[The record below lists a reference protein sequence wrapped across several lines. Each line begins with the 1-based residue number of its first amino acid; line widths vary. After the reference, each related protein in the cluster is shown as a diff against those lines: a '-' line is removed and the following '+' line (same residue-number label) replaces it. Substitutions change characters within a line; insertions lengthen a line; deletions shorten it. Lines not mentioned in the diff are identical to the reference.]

1 MPAYD
6 MVLYHSI
13 RSTCSR
19 KVRICLGEKGIEF
32 ESRVLDLRKFEHHT
46 PEYLRLNPNG
56 YVPTLVDD
64 GRALIESTLINE
76 YLDERYPQAPLRPGH
91 PYERLQMRVWTKFVD
106 DVCLPAV
113 VVPTWTQALSGAV
126 TGKSEEELKLILARI
141 PLPERR
147 SRWAKIAGAGYTEA
161 EFREA
166 YDKMTLALDRMEHAL
181 RRSRWLTGEDYT
193 LADINMDIMNFWGRT
208 HAIVSIGKGMTTLDE
223 MLDAEAA
230 AQGRVVR
237 PDPEPE
243 KGYFYRSD
251 HFELAKQGVPS
262 LHFLHPGAE
271 YLNQPADYGQRKRD
285 EYTTTAY
292 HKPSDDVRADWD
304 LGGAVEDAILLFR
317 TGLNIAQGSTFPE
330 WKPGTEFR
338 AIRAER
344 LGRK

>member
-1 MPAYD
+1 MPAFD
-6 MVLYHSI
+6 MVLYHSL

-64 GRALIESTLINE
+64 GRALIESTMINE

-126 TGKSEEELKLILARI
+126 AGKSEEELKLILDRI

-147 SRWAKIAGAGYTEA
+147 SRWAKIAGDGYTEA

-181 RRSRWLTGEDYT
+181 RQSRWLVGDDYT
-193 LADINMDIMNFWGRT
+193 LADINISPYVWRFREIDP
-208 HAIVSIGKGMTTLDE
+208 VL
-223 MLDAEAA
+223 LDAQKRPAVASWLERMLARPA
-230 AQGRVVR
+230 VAQVLQGA
-237 PDPEPE
+237 PIASTA
-243 KGYFYRSD
+243 GARS
-251 HFELAKQGVPS
+251 
-262 LHFLHPGAE
+262 
-271 YLNQPADYGQRKRD
+271 
-285 EYTTTAY
+285 
-292 HKPSDDVRADWD
+292 
-304 LGGAVEDAILLFR
+304 
-317 TGLNIAQGSTFPE
+317 
-330 WKPGTEFR
+330 
-338 AIRAER
+338 
-344 LGRK
+344 